1 MRAAL
6 INFAYL
12 IAATLFIFGLKGL
25 SSPRTAVR
33 ANMVGALGMLIAVVA
48 TLVDQQIVS
57 YGVILAGIAVGSA
70 IGAVLALKIRMTAMP
85 QMVALLN
92 GFGGGASVLVA
103 GSALLETI
111 ALGEALSNQFTRSEE
126 RRVGKECRL

>member
-12 IAATLFIFGLKGL
+12 IAVTLFIFGLKGL

-92 GFGGGASVLVA
+92 G
-103 GSALLETI
+103 
-111 ALGEALSNQFTRSEE
+111 
-126 RRVGKECRL
+126 